1 MNVKKCITVNY
12 RRKSKESPR
21 YSWNIIESGVKHH
34 KPKSKEGIVLMST
47 VSSQKNLY
55 KIKKKILLLSFSVS
69 PIHAYTQIWQF
80 TNNTMQF

>member
-12 RRKSKESPR
+12 RCKSKESPR

-55 KIKKKILLLSFSVS
+55 KIKKKIGIR
-69 PIHAYTQIWQF
+69 PIKINSQF
-80 TNNTMQF
+80 FFTDHIF